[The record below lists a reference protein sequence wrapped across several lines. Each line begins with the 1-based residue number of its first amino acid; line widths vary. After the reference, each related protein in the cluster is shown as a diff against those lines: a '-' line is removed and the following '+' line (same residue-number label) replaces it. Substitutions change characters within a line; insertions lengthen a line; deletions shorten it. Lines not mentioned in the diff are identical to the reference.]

1 MTQDW
6 LNLSWKMLMVRGG
19 LAVVFGILAMAW
31 PLETAIAL
39 AILFGVWA
47 LVDGVG
53 SFAQAF
59 ETGTPTS
66 ARILL
71 IVMGVAAL
79 IAAFFAIF
87 SPAVAAVTLTWI
99 LGIWLIVRGGFE
111 VFAAFGATHDTPRWL
126 LLVTAGVDVI
136 LGILFVA
143 NPGSSVVA
151 IAWVLGLVAIVWG
164 IAFMA
169 TGFVYSGRAR
179 GRSRSTG
186 RRSTGLGRRRVGP
199 PGRAGGPMAG
209 AVPRRWT
216 PASLFADGPLAQ
228 GVPDRLRRPGWS
240 VV

>member
-1 MTQDW
+1 MVVMTHDW
-6 LNLSWKMLMVRGG
+6 LNLSWKMLMVRGS
-19 LAVVFGILAMAW
+19 LAIVFGLVAIAW

-39 AILFGVWA
+39 AIVFGFWA

-59 ETGTPTS
+59 EKGTPTS

-71 IVMGVAAL
+71 IVMGAAAL

-99 LGIWLIVRGGFE
+99 LGIWLIVRGAFE
-111 VFAAFGATHDTPRWL
+111 VFAAFSATRDAPRWL

-143 NPGSSVVA
+143 NPGSSALA

-164 IAFMA
+164 VAFLA
-169 TGFVYSGRAR
+169 TGFIVRR
-179 GRSRSTG
+179 GEHG
-186 RRSTGLGRRRVGP
+186 AEAAP
-199 PGRAGGPMAG
+199 PVAG
-209 AVPRRWT
+209 AT
-216 PASLFADGPLAQ
+216 A
-228 GVPDRLRRPGWS
+228 
-240 VV
+240 